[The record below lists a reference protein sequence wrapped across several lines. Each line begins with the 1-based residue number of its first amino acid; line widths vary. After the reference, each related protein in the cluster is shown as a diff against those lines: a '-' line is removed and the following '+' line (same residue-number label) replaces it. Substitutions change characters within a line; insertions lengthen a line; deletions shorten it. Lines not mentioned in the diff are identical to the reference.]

1 MLSPAAL
8 LAEESPAAGAPWW
21 WQLAGTVGVALLA
34 ALVGLYTAR
43 ATLRSSRE
51 ANRAARE
58 RAGQE
63 RDAELDR
70 RVDAAVLAAWQRIEE
85 LTAIVDNLRD
95 EAAAGHERYL
105 RLRLAVIGRG
115 LDPDELV
122 PPAHGPPPA
131 R

>member
-1 MLSPAAL
+1 MLSPAV
-8 LAEESPAAGAPWW
+8 LADEPAAAGMPWW
-21 WQLAGTVGVALLA
+21 WQLAGPIIVGLLA

-43 ATLRSSRE
+43 VTLRSSRE
-51 ANRAARE
+51 ANRVNALRT
-58 RAGQE
+58 GQE

-85 LTAIVDNLRD
+85 LTAIVGTLRD
-95 EAAAGHERYL
+95 EHAAAHERYL

-122 PPAHGPPPA
+122 PPAHGPPA